1 MRSEGIRRIA
11 ALAATTLVGACA
23 SSTLVS
29 KSASTPADAYRE
41 DAEALKRG
49 KALFVGTCAGYC
61 HSPAVERAAPYLF
74 DCTWLHGSG
83 TDQEL
88 FDVIANGVPN
98 TAMLG
103 FQGKLPEGDAD
114 IWRLVAYIRDSS
126 PGC

>member
-1 MRSEGIRRIA
+1 MRSKCIRRIA
-11 ALAATTLVGACA
+11 ALTVTLLLSACG
-23 SSTLVS
+23 SSS
-29 KSASTPADAYRE
+29 PADAYLA

-74 DCTWLHGSG
+74 DCTWLHGN

-103 FQGKLPEGDAD
+103 FQGKLPEGNAD
-114 IWRLVAYIRDSS
+114 IWRLVAYIKDSS
-126 PGC
+126 PEC

>member
-1 MRSEGIRRIA
+1 MPSNRISGLV
-11 ALAATTLVGACA
+11 ALATTLLLGACG
-23 SSTLVS
+23 S
-29 KSASTPADAYRE
+29 STPADAFRA

-74 DCTWLHGSG
+74 DCTWRKGNG
-83 TDQEL
+83 TDQEI
-88 FDVIANGVPN
+88 FDAIADGVPN

-103 FQGKLPEGDAD
+103 FRGKLPEGDAD
-114 IWRLVAYIRDSS
+114 IWRLVAYITTSG